1 MTLDITN
8 KRILVVGATGQQGG
22 GVARHL
28 LARGWQ
34 VYALTRQPE
43 KPAARALAAQG
54 VHLVQGE
61 LDDYASIE
69 RALDGMYGVFSV
81 QTWGGTEEG
90 IIDQIRQ
97 GKALADA
104 VKASNVEHLV
114 HSSVE
119 GAERQSTIPHFENQ
133 RVVEQ
138 HIHALDLPSTILHP
152 VFFME
157 NFSMFF
163 LQSIPYGVIAMD
175 MRPTVPLQM
184 IAVEDIGA
192 FAALAFEQPERFVGK
207 TLKLAGDEHTM
218 PEVAEILTRY
228 LGRPIRYEDA
238 PRMWEGEAFLQREFR
253 TMFHWYNMHGYQ
265 ADIAEARRLYP
276 SLLTL
281 EQWLHKTGWGK
292 NLTSQV

>member
-1 MTLDITN
+1 MTIDTTN
-8 KRILVVGATGQQGG
+8 KRILVLGATGQQGG

-34 VYALTRQPE
+34 VSALTRQPQ
-43 KPAARALAAQG
+43 KPAAQALAALG
-54 VHLVQGE
+54 VHLLHGE
-61 LDDYASIE
+61 LDDQASLE
-69 RALDGMYGVFSV
+69 RALVGMYGVFSV
-81 QTWGGTEEG
+81 QTWGGTQEG
-90 IIDQIRQ
+90 ITDQIRQ

-104 VKASNVEHLV
+104 VKASTVEHLV

-133 RVVEQ
+133 WVVEQ
-138 HIHALDLPSTILHP
+138 HIHALGLPATILRP

-163 LQSIPYGVIAMD
+163 LQSIPSGVISMD

-192 FAALAFEQPERFVGK
+192 FAALAFEQPEQFLGH
-207 TLKLAGDEHTM
+207 TLKIAGDEHTL
-218 PEVAEILTRY
+218 PEVAQILTRY
-228 LGRPIRYEDA
+228 LGRPIRYQDN
-238 PRMWEGEAFLQREFR
+238 PQMWEGEAFLQREFR
-253 TMFHWYNMHGYQ
+253 TMFHWYNTHGYQ

-281 EQWLHKTGWGK
+281 EQWLSKTGWGK
-292 NLTSQV
+292 HPASQA